1 MVIKLHPTVVSR
13 LDIAPLNDGGKAIVG
28 QIEVE

>member
-1 MVIKLHPTVVSR
+1 MAIKGPPAVVISVDVV
-13 LDIAPLNDGGKAIVG
+13 PFNDGGKAIVG